1 MKLSQL
7 QPAFDVNI
15 KKTKVM
21 GTTPLTIDSV
31 SPNMGET
38 LKVYG
43 KTFTELDIPEGY
55 QLIQYLTCDGTQIV
69 WTGIAYNSNYETT
82 FIAKACSDYID
93 TRTVLASWGAAAGNW
108 IGGIET
114 WRIANIPSDY
124 LYNETATVEVTWVNN
139 VQSYV
144 VNGEPIAGTTNV
156 SGTGGTYE
164 SRGEFRLFSNSQTTN
179 GSFSGRFYI
188 GKLLRENAV
197 LGLWLPCRSTTGNNE
212 VGIFDVL
219 HGTFIAVAGTVAG
232 PDITVDD
239 LDSSIIPERFYNVST
254 PTSVFAVSNFQI
266 TSNNETVC
274 TVPVTLNGMQGVED
288 EFDLA
293 TGQLTQN
300 FGELV
305 LTGQEDWKSFGGGCY
320 FASGLSLVKPISAFC
335 NAAFYRKGAGTI
347 ATLVSGEFGFLGN
360 PFNGNIAFKNA
371 NTTDVTTWKT
381 YLSTKYNNNTP
392 VKIIYSLPEPNVT
405 TVTPVSVTLLGGTNT
420 IDTSLDTSIG
430 IEATVYSTNGNDFTI
445 GLHQGYIKSD
455 GSISTSSDVDH
466 NKYVTTDFI
475 YGGKAYCFRVKKDYV
490 ISSSCLYDKNGNV
503 IKNDFMTPGSTEID
517 SLGNGR
523 FFSKMIT
530 KKYLLKLTVRAVK
543 DNTPIDPNMDIGDL
557 FEYITSD
564 KYVRASASLPSA
576 RKEFYDRGRA
586 RITKV
591 TSMPN
596 VLKKDLAFGQGMS
609 GTFFGAPYAS
619 TTPTNGVV
627 GCDVSK
633 RTFLTAINNKHSVM
647 YTESPVKQ
655 KSSYGYTY
663 PEGLIYSV
671 KYYYGN
677 VCVTIPSIFCNTL
690 RSISEKTWRELL
702 TVVPYS
708 INTMDVIQ
716 PMDIGYHVGHVI
728 IVLDKIYDLQGN
740 LKFFEYAEAGGGDY
754 FAHTVII
761 TPEDFFVKLGDMVIL
776 HDNDGSVVKDYGN
789 FDVDE
794 LTPFLPA
801 DYNDDYEDYQFNND
815 ICTFKGD
822 YVSLVIG
829 DKVWLNIKGQNW
841 NKVKLYKNNVLE
853 HTFDITTAVDTD
865 EEYWADLDLTSY
877 FTIKSQADY
886 YTATAYD
893 SVNDVESEPCHFEMM
908 YVGANN
914 FKSSAHIL
922 NENYQVVGGMYCDLD
937 TSSNITVGKTYW
949 VTNVGGSCEV
959 NNIFT
964 KITSDMLSEGVA
976 LLKEY
981 SSVPG
986 GSVRERANIN
996 LLFAGHYHNYQRNIY
1011 ARPASVENL
1020 LYTDIA
1026 NKTVESTISTSG
1038 AIVSNSAYSVSTYIA
1053 VEPNTDYAYYFTKSA
1068 NNEESLVVNEYS
1080 TNTEPASVLNTN
1092 VLITNAQ
1099 MSNIPTNV
1107 HKKATFTTGANT
1119 HYIKINMCNNDTS
1132 KMLCS
1137 C

>member
-15 KKTKVM
+15 KKTKVV

-31 SPNMGET
+31 SSNMGET

-43 KTFTELDIPEGY
+43 KTFTELNIPEEY

-69 WTGIAYNSNYETT
+69 WTGVAYNSNYETV
-82 FIAKACSDYID
+82 FIAKACSDYIE
-93 TRTVLASWGAAAGNW
+93 TRTAFASWGAATGNW
-108 IGGIET
+108 IGGQET
-114 WRIANIPSDY
+114 WKIGAITSDH
-124 LYNETATVEVTWVNN
+124 LYNEVSVVKVTWANN
-139 VQSYV
+139 VQTFA
-144 VNGEPIAGTTNV
+144 VNGEPVAGSTNV
-156 SGTGGTYE
+156 PDTGGSYE

-179 GSFSGRFYI
+179 GSFSGKFYI
-188 GKLLRENAV
+188 GKLLREDEV
-197 LGLWLPCRSTTGNNE
+197 LRIWLPCRSTTGSNE
-212 VGIFDVL
+212 VGIYDVIN
-219 HGTFIAVAGTVAG
+219 GQFIAVAGTTAG

-239 LDSSIIPERFYNVST
+239 LDYSIMPDRFYNTSK
-254 PTSVFAVSNFQI
+254 PTNIFAASNFQI
-266 TSNNETVC
+266 TSNNENVC
-274 TVPVTLNGMQGVED
+274 TVPVTLHGINKTED
-288 EFDLA
+288 AFSLSD
-293 TGQLTQN
+293 GQLIQN

-305 LTGQEDWKSFGGGCY
+305 LTGKESWSSSGGGCY
-320 FASGLSLVKPISAFC
+320 FASGLNLVKPITAFC
-335 NAAFYRKGAGTI
+335 NAAYYRKGAGTI
-347 ATLVSGEFGFLGN
+347 GTLVSGEFGFLGAT
-360 PFNGNIAFKNA
+360 FNGNIAFKNS

-381 YLSTKYNNNTP
+381 YLSTQYDNGTP
-392 VKIIYSLPEPNVT
+392 VKIIYSLPESVVT
-405 TVTPVSVTLLGGTNT
+405 TTTPIETTLLNGNNV
-420 IDTSLDTSIG
+420 IDTSLDASIG
-430 IEATVYSTNGNDFTI
+430 MEATVYSTNGNDFTI
-445 GLHQGYIKSD
+445 GLHQGYVKSD
-455 GSISTSSDVDH
+455 GTISTASDTDH
-466 NKYVTTDFI
+466 DLYITTDFI
-475 YGGKAYCFRVKKDYV
+475 YGGRAFCFRVKKDYIV
-490 ISSSCLYDKNGNV
+490 SSACLYDRNGNV

-517 SLGNGR
+517 SLGSGR

-530 KKYLLKLTVRAVK
+530 KKYLLRLTIRAIK
-543 DNTPIDPNMDIGDL
+543 DNTPIDPGMDVGDL
-557 FEYITSD
+557 FEYITPD
-564 KYVRASASLPSA
+564 KYVRASASLPSEKKA
-576 RKEFYDRGRA
+576 FYDRGRA
-586 RITKV
+586 RVTKV

-596 VLKKDLAFGQGMS
+596 ALKKDLAYGQGMS

-619 TTPTNGVV
+619 TTPTSGVV

-655 KSSYGYTY
+655 ISGYGYTY

-677 VCVTIPSIFCNTL
+677 VCVTMPSIFCNTL

-716 PMDIGYHVGHVI
+716 PMDIGYHPGHVI

-761 TPEDFFVKLGDMVIL
+761 TPEDFFMKLGDMVIL

-794 LTPFLPA
+794 VTPFLPA
-801 DYNDDYEDYQFNND
+801 DYGDDYEDYVFNND

-841 NKVKLYKNNVLE
+841 NKVRLYKNNVLE
-853 HTFDITTAVDTD
+853 HTFDITTVVDAD
-865 EEYWADLDLTSY
+865 DEYWADLDLTSY
-877 FTIKSQADY
+877 FVNKSQADN

-893 SVNDVESEPCHFEMM
+893 SVNNTESDPCHFEML
-908 YVGANN
+908 YAAASD

-922 NENYQVVGGMYCDLD
+922 NENYQAVGGMYCDLD
-937 TSSNITVGKTYW
+937 TSSNITVGKAIW

-964 KITSDMLSEGVA
+964 KITPDMLSEGIA

-981 SSVPG
+981 AAVPG
-986 GSVRERANIN
+986 GNTRERANIN
-996 LLFAGHYHNYQRNIY
+996 LLFAGNYHNYQRNVY
-1011 ARPASVENL
+1011 VRPASIENM

-1038 AIVSNSAYSVSTYIA
+1038 SIVANSAYSVSTYIA

-1068 NNEESLVVNEYS
+1068 SNEEALVVNEYS
-1080 TNTEPASVLNTN
+1080 TNTEPTSVLNTN
-1092 VLITNAQ
+1092 ILITNAQ